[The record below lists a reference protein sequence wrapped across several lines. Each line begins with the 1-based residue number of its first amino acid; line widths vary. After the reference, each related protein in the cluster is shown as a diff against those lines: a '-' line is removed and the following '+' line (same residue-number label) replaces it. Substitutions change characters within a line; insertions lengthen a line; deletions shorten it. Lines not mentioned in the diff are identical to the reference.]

1 MIIMK
6 NNYSIIKRLLIICVC
21 IMSCSSTKQIVF
33 AETNEVRA
41 SYVTGK
47 LQASDGKEYLY
58 TISINGSTV
67 NGVRTVAA
75 TNAYA
80 IRTHYAVYAQ
90 FMVNG
95 IVLSSTSNPLYYNAM
110 SGTSY
115 SYYSIPGDTSGI
127 TSILSGHGNVY
138 LQFAGTK
145 YVSF

>member
-1 MIIMK
+1 MNKK
-6 NNYSIIKRLLIICVC
+6 NLIIKRFLVICIC
-21 IMSCSSTKQIVF
+21 IMSYLGTKQSVY
-33 AETNEVRA
+33 AETDGVRG
-41 SYVTGK
+41 SYVSGK

-58 TISINGSTV
+58 TISINGSTA
-67 NGVRTVAA
+67 NGVRTVVT

-95 IVLSSTSNPLYYNAM
+95 IVLSSVSNPLYYNAM
-110 SGTSY
+110 TGTSY
-115 SYYSIPGDTSGI
+115 SYYSIPGDSSGI
-127 TSILSGHGNVY
+127 TSILSGNGNVY